1 MANPVKIVK
10 GAAKAMR
17 GKKNSKGLKQSEI
30 ADLKK
35 LTTGR
40 AKAATKSGRKI
51 DKQGNIVTKRGAGM
65 VSEARIGKGK
75 NSKANVT
82 DFKSIDKAL
91 GNPSKRYL
99 PRSERKGLK
108 SVAEIKAWEKKYYS
122 GTVPVKKKG
131 K

>member
-1 MANPVKIVK
+1 MANVVKIVK
-10 GAAKAMR
+10 GASKAARAIENKARKEFGM
-17 GKKNSKGLKQSEI
+17 SKGI
-30 ADLKK
+30 
-35 LTTGR
+35 TTGK
-40 AKAATKSGRKI
+40 AKAAKKVGRKI
-51 DKQGNIVTKRGAGM
+51 DKQGNLVTRRGVGM

-99 PRSERKGLK
+99 PKSERKGLK
-108 SVAEIKAWEKKYYS
+108 SVAEIKAWEKKYYN
-122 GTVPVKKKG
+122 GTVPVKKTG

>member
-1 MANPVKIVK
+1 MANVVKIVK
-10 GAAKAMR
+10 GAAKAAKSMSA
-17 GKKNSKGLKQSEI
+17 GK
-30 ADLKK
+30 
-35 LTTGR
+35 
-40 AKAATKSGRKI
+40 AKAAKKVGRKI
-51 DKQGNIVTKRGAGM
+51 DKQGNLVTRRGVGM

>member
-1 MANPVKIVK
+1 MANPVKVIK
-10 GAAKAMR
+10 GAAKAAKSMSA
-17 GKKNSKGLKQSEI
+17 GK
-30 ADLKK
+30 
-35 LTTGR
+35 
-40 AKAATKSGRKI
+40 AKAAKKVGRKI
-51 DKQGNIVTKRGAGM
+51 DKQGNLVTRRGVGI
-65 VSEARIGKGK
+65 VSEAPIKKGK

-108 SVAEIKAWEKKYYS
+108 STAAMKAWETTFYL
-122 GTVPVKKKG
+122 GGRVPVKKKG